1 MFAGENYRRVL
12 TLGQVFI
19 LVRYQTAGESSL
31 VETLV
36 TTR

>member
-1 MFAGENYRRVL
+1 MIL
-12 TLGQVFI
+12 TLGQLFI
-19 LVRYQTAGESSL
+19 LVRNQAAGESSL